1 MISKLNFK
9 SKELPKLASV
19 FLDQIFMSVTTML
32 TSIVLA
38 RTYDKIDYADL
49 VLLFTITLFT
59 LGFQSSIISKP
70 YAINQNDFTEQS
82 QNSYFQFNLKLKL
95 IFTLCIVLI
104 FPLLYYLSFE
114 KWDIQRFFI
123 FLLYIISYTS
133 YFFIRETLLS
143 ERKTKENLKYG
154 AVCAVGLIAL
164 LLLIFFQNNTNI
176 IFFLVTASIIYLLIS
191 LFYIAANYKKLKITK
206 TEYLKYW
213 KTNWKIGKWL
223 LGSNFLYHISSN
235 IYPWLLLYI
244 TTKSDIAIY
253 GVLMSVAGLVNP
265 ILNALSS
272 YLLPLFVRVNYDFEK
287 IKILVKK
294 WNFLFALMALLLI
307 VIGYFFGQNIIVLF
321 YGQKY
326 ADLGLLVIYPF
337 VIKAINSFAQ
347 SFKIALNAIKRTDVN
362 FWVLIPRSILTIL
375 LGYFLVQN
383 YGLPGVFYTMIIVNL
398 LYLLSIYL
406 IYQNILYNQKI

>member
-1 MISKLNFK
+1 M
-9 SKELPKLASV
+9 
-19 FLDQIFMSVTTML
+19 
-32 TSIVLA
+32 
-38 RTYDKIDYADL
+38 
-49 VLLFTITLFT
+49 
-59 LGFQSSIISKP
+59 
-70 YAINQNDFTEQS
+70 
-82 QNSYFQFNLKLKL
+82 
-95 IFTLCIVLI
+95 
-104 FPLLYYLSFE
+104 YYLSFE

-244 TTKSDIAIY
+244 TTKSDIAIF

-337 VIKAINSFAQ
+337 VIKAINTFAQ

-383 YGLPGVFYTMIIVNL
+383 YGLPGVFYTMIIENL
-398 LYLLSIYL
+398 LYQLSIYL